1 MPDESLSRSG
11 GGRTMEE
18 RPILQPRLRS
28 IADSIPASCRRVAD
42 IGTDHGYIPVEL
54 LLTGRADFAI
64 AADIGAEPLA
74 HAERTAARCGITEGI
89 DFRLGDGLAVLRPHE
104 ADCVVIAGMG
114 GDNIVSILQA
124 AAWTKTDC
132 TLLLQPMSKS
142 EILRAWLPENG
153 YRVIREQLVAD
164 KGVIYPILTVTGGA
178 MPAADPAQAYG
189 GFLLQEDPLWG
200 DYLDHRI
207 LRLRRAAAGLERARD
222 SALAE
227 RRALFAEIIGR
238 LTEWKGEWLRAN
250 GT

>member
-1 MPDESLSRSG
+1 MTDK
-11 GGRTMEE
+11 
-18 RPILQPRLRS
+18 PILQPRLRA

-74 HAERTAARCGITEGI
+74 HAERTAARSGVTEGI
-89 DFRLGDGLAVLRPHE
+89 DFRLGDGLAVVAPNE
-104 ADCVVIAGMG
+104 VDCVVIAGMG

-124 AAWTKTDC
+124 APWTKADC

-153 YRVIREQLVAD
+153 YRVIAERLVAD
-164 KGVIYPILTVTGGA
+164 KGVIYPILTVVGGS
-178 MPAADPAQAYG
+178 MPAASPAQAYG

-207 LRLRRAAAGLERARD
+207 LRLRRAAAGLERAKD
-222 SALAE
+222 SALQA
-227 RRALFAEIIGR
+227 RLTAFTEIIGQ
-238 LTEWKGEWLRAN
+238 LTAWKGEWLRAN